1 MPHATRPPV
10 AAQIAELHERILVRL
25 AAWRPVRVMVIGDF
39 MLDQHVYG
47 AAERLSPDAPVPV
60 LMAGDPRDIK
70 ETPGGASN
78 VASCL
83 RALEAEVRCFG
94 VTGGDPEGESLRR
107 HLGAMGCEVSGVI
120 VDPSRPTTVKRSL
133 IGLAQHRHPQKMFR
147 LDFESRE
154 PLGRAVVERLL
165 GSILAAIGSVDVV
178 CIEDYN
184 KGVCSP
190 TVCHAVIEEARRR
203 GVPVLVDPAA
213 IEDYGRYRGATAI
226 TPNRSEAELA
236 TGMSTPLDASV
247 EHNARLAARL
257 LGDVQLEAVV
267 LTLDRHGA
275 LLLERGGGTHA
286 HPLHVP
292 TVARKVYDV
301 TGAGDMVLAA
311 LAVGR
316 ANGLAWDE
324 SVAFAN
330 AAAGLEVEV
339 FGAQPIPLSSVR
351 RSILALAGHA
361 NGKVRSLD
369 DLLVELAV
377 HRDAGHR
384 IVLTNGCFDV
394 IHAGHVAYLREA
406 RQQGDVL
413 VVGVNADAE
422 VRRQK
427 GEGRPIFNERERL
440 EILGELH
447 CVDFLVVFREPTAH
461 DLLRAVRPHVYVKG
475 GDYRPEQVNEHE
487 LVRELGIEMRLLA
500 HRPGLGSSSIVEKI
514 RKLDAERT
522 TAGS

>member
-1 MPHATRPPV
+1 
-10 AAQIAELHERILVRL
+10 
-25 AAWRPVRVMVIGDF
+25 MVIGDF

-60 LMAGDPRDIK
+60 LMAGDPREIK
-70 ETPGGASN
+70 ESPGGASN

-83 RALEAEVRCFG
+83 AALEAQVLCFG
-94 VTGGDPEGESLRR
+94 VIGGDPEGESLRR
-107 HLGAMGCEVSGVI
+107 YLRAMGCDADGLI
-120 VDPSRPTTVKRSL
+120 VDPSRPTTVKRNL

-154 PLGRAVVERLL
+154 PLGRAVSERLL
-165 GSILAAIGSVDVV
+165 GAILAAMGRVDAI

-184 KGVCSP
+184 KGVC
-190 TVCHAVIEEARRR
+190 TTTLCQAVIEAARKL
-203 GVPVLVDPAA
+203 GKPVLVDPAA
-213 IEDYGRYRGATAI
+213 IEDYGRYRHATAI

-236 TGMSTPLDASV
+236 TGMAMPLDASI

-257 LGDVQLEAVV
+257 LGDVQLDVV
-267 LTLDRHGA
+267 ILTLDKHGS
-275 LLLERGGGTHA
+275 LLLERDGD
-286 HPLHVP
+286 PLHVP
-292 TVARKVYDV
+292 TVARTVYDV

-311 LAVGR
+311 LAAAI
-316 ANGLAWDE
+316 ANGFRWDDA
-324 SVAFAN
+324 VAFAN

-351 RSILALAGHA
+351 RSILALAGRT
-361 NGKVRSLD
+361 NGKTRSLS

-406 RQQGDVL
+406 KQQGDVL

-422 VRRQK
+422 VIRQK
-427 GEGRPIFNERERL
+427 GPGRPIFSEAERL

-447 CVDFLVVFREPTAH
+447 CVDYLVVFPEPTAH
-461 DLLRAVRPHVYVKG
+461 ELISAVRPAIYVKG
-475 GDYRPEQVNEHE
+475 GDYRPEQVNEHA
-487 LVRELGIEMRLLA
+487 LVRELGITMKLLA
-500 HRPGLGSSSIVEKI
+500 HRPGLGSSTIVERI
-514 RKLDAERT
+514 RRLEAERSG
-522 TAGS
+522 A

>member
-1 MPHATRPPV
+1 MT
-10 AAQIAELHERILVRL
+10 ELHERILARL
-25 AAWRPVRVMVIGDF
+25 ASWKPARVMVIGDF

-83 RALEAEVRCFG
+83 MALDAEVACFG
-94 VTGGDPEGESLRR
+94 VVGGDPEGESLRR
-107 HLGAMGCEVSGVI
+107 HLAKMGCDASGVI

-154 PLGRAVVERLL
+154 PLGRAVSERLL
-165 GSILAAIGSVDVV
+165 GQVLASLSGVDVV

-190 TVCHAVIEEARRR
+190 TLCHAVIEEAKRL
-203 GVPVLVDPAA
+203 GKPVVVDPAA

-236 TGMSTPLDASV
+236 TGMAMPLDATV

-257 LGDVQLEAVV
+257 LGDLQLEAVV

-275 LLLERGGGTHA
+275 LLLERNGD
-286 HPLHVP
+286 PIHVP

-311 LAVGR
+311 LAAAR
-316 ANGLAWDE
+316 ANRFAWDE
-324 SVAFAN
+324 AVAFAN
-330 AAAGLEVEV
+330 AAAGLEVEL

-351 RSILALAGHA
+351 RSILSIAGRA
-361 NGKVRSLD
+361 SGKTRSLE
-369 DLLVELAV
+369 DLLVELTV

-413 VVGVNADAE
+413 VVGVNSDEE

-427 GEGRPIFNERERL
+427 GQGRPIYQERDRL

-447 CVDFLVVFREPTAH
+447 CVDYLIVFREPTAH
-461 DLLRAVRPHVYVKG
+461 ELLRSLRPHVYVKG
-475 GDYRPEQVNEHE
+475 GDYRPEQVNEYDV
-487 LVRELGIEMRLLA
+487 VRELGIEMRLLA
-500 HRPGLGSSSIVEKI
+500 HRPGLGSTNIVERI
-514 RKLDAERT
+514 RKIDAERAT
-522 TAGS
+522 TGS